1 MDEEE
6 INEEI
11 LRLHGYTSEG
21 DSDDGGKTELDE
33 FYYYHKPQPIDID
46 PNRDNII
53 RAGVTK
59 ISKNQMRRL
68 RKKFADDENKNKN
81 DNLKE
86 SLERED
92 CAPNSSQLLT
102 KRQKKRLKGKKKL
115 TISEKENLVN
125 DKTECGGALDLQLEN
140 LGYEENDVGVPDS
153 ELLSKSEKETL
164 KIKKKIISSE
174 SSQNIPEVKK
184 EEESPDDGAPKRN
197 ASEVSKS
204 FDNHQTVKVVV
215 LGYKPGLPINMGEDE
230 INIDILRL
238 HGYTSEGDSD
248 DDDGGKTELDDFYYY
263 HKPQPIDIDP
273 SRDKI
278 IKVGVTKISKNQLRR
293 LRKKFANDGVTNQ
306 SEVGT
311 TETVNSTEGGTTDS
325 QLLTKS
331 QKKRLRKKKRK
342 LTTQN
347 AEKVQKNPDDGATK
361 RDVPKARQI
370 YCYECDSWSDMRC
383 KDPFN
388 YTALP
393 RDQPPLMTCNG
404 CCVKMVRNAKS
415 PYEVVR
421 RTCTSQ
427 LQINLFMVDHVC
439 MMESSGTGH
448 MCFCEEDMC
457 NGQAPSKGPLLTLV
471 VAYLLLCMYYY
482 RITNEPKKPF

>member
-1 MDEEE
+1 MKHRKR
-6 INEEI
+6 
-11 LRLHGYTSEG
+11 RL
-21 DSDDGGKTELDE
+21 
-33 FYYYHKPQPIDID
+33 KPQGHTCYHSFI
-46 PNRDNII
+46 
-53 RAGVTK
+53 
-59 ISKNQMRRL
+59 
-68 RKKFADDENKNKN
+68 
-81 DNLKE
+81 
-86 SLERED
+86 
-92 CAPNSSQLLT
+92 
-102 KRQKKRLKGKKKL
+102 KKL
-115 TISEKENLVN
+115 VIEIARRVHS
-125 DKTECGGALDLQLEN
+125 
-140 LGYEENDVGVPDS
+140 
-153 ELLSKSEKETL
+153 
-164 KIKKKIISSE
+164 
-174 SSQNIPEVKK
+174 
-184 EEESPDDGAPKRN
+184 
-197 ASEVSKS
+197 VSKS

-361 RDVPKARQI
+361 RDVPK
-370 YCYECDSWSDMRC
+370 DMAQFQKKGR
-383 KDPFN
+383 
-388 YTALP
+388 
-393 RDQPPLMTCNG
+393 
-404 CCVKMVRNAKS
+404 
-415 PYEVVR
+415 
-421 RTCTSQ
+421 
-427 LQINLFMVDHVC
+427 
-439 MMESSGTGH
+439 SSV
-448 MCFCEEDMC
+448 EL
-457 NGQAPSKGPLLTLV
+457 PLLWLQNCCDLRSVTVILIV
-471 VAYLLLCMYYY
+471 IVLQKVPYLCYFLFFFIPL
-482 RITNEPKKPF
+482 FSLW